1 MAEHP
6 NEALVRRGYQ
16 AFSSG
21 DMATLAEVM
30 SPDVVQKVAGNNLVS
45 GEYKGRDAV
54 FGYYGRLMELTGG
67 TLRVELQ
74 SAEAQGDDKVVAR
87 HQGTAQRNDKSISSA
102 QTIVFTIANGQALE
116 LDQTSDDQA
125 AEDAFWSR

>member
-30 SPDVVQKVAGNNLVS
+30 SPDVVHKAAGNSPLS
-45 GEYKGRDAV
+45 GEYKGRDEV
-54 FGYYGRLMELTGG
+54 FGFYGQLMALTDG
-67 TLRVELQ
+67 TFRVDLQ
-74 SAEAQGDDKVVAR
+74 SA
-87 HQGTAQRNDKSISSA
+87 TAA
-102 QTIVFTIANGQALE
+102 G
-116 LDQTSDDQA
+116 
-125 AEDAFWSR
+125 

>member
-30 SPDVVQKVAGNNLVS
+30 SPDVVQKVAGDNLVS
-45 GEYKGRDAV
+45 GAYKGRDEV
-54 FGYYGRLMELTGG
+54 FAYYGRLMELSGG

-74 SAEAQGDDKVVAR
+74 RVQAQGDDKVVAR
-87 HQGTAQRNDKSISSA
+87 HLGTAQRNGKSISSMD
-102 QTIVFTIANGQALE
+102 TIVFTIANGVAVE
-116 LDQTSDDQA
+116 LDQSSDDQA
-125 AEDAFWSR
+125 AEDAFWA